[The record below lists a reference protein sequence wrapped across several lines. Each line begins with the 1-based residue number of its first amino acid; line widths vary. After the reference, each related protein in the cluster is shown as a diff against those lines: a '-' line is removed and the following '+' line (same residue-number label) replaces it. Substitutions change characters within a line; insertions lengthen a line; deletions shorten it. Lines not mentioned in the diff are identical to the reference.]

1 MHPDVAQWIRVSKRL
16 TQASGYL
23 ELGLPQQALD
33 LLDNLGP
40 LGPFEAQVELLR
52 GEAYRR
58 QQRFQEA
65 AMSFRAA
72 AEKSLSPRDR
82 QALLLMSVCYQQ
94 TGNVFEALRRLAQAR
109 DAASP
114 ETK

>member
-1 MHPDVAQWIRVSKRL
+1 MQPDVAQWIRVSKRL

-33 LLDNLGP
+33 VLDKLGP

-58 QQRFQEA
+58 QRKFQEA
-65 AMSFRAA
+65 AVSFRAA
-72 AEKSLSPRDR
+72 AEKSLSARDR
-82 QALLLMSVCYQQ
+82 QALMLMSVCYQQ
-94 TGNVFEALRRLAQAR
+94 SGNIVEALRSLAQSR
-109 DAASP
+109 DASSP